1 MCLCAFDS
9 LGIRFRQK
17 WLRPRPPLQSFS
29 YAKKSEDSLTHV
41 IGVRGQ
47 WEDPEANIVAV
58 RFESL
63 DKGVGS
69 FTDVHVYMPEI
80 QPTIIGY
87 VTIPVEY
94 EQLVRLERPIILSG
108 CFPPGSP
115 EFRGQVFCCLYCR
128 CRCSTALTNSCLF
141 FS

>member
-1 MCLCAFDS
+1 MMS
-9 LGIRFRQK
+9 TVQRRFA
-17 WLRPRPPLQSFS
+17 PM
-29 YAKKSEDSLTHV
+29 V
-41 IGVRGQ
+41 IGIDWNPDRHQIGISDRHR
-47 WEDPEANIVAV
+47 WNTHEANIVAV

-115 EFRGQVFCCLYCR
+115 EFRGQVFCCIVGVVAR
-128 CRCSTALTNSCLF
+128 RR
-141 FS
+141 